1 MQDYVVITENRDV
14 IIPDSLKKINVQ
26 YDNNVKTVTFSC
38 PRYWDQHDLLDMN
51 IYINYQRVDDKKG
64 RYICKNVRIDEL
76 DDSKIYFDWTIS
88 DEVTALEGFI
98 RFLVCAVTT
107 ENNYIHWNSKLTKKM
122 RILKGLECTREI
134 VDSHPDIINDM
145 ITRIEKLEEVSG
157 DGNGYISASD
167 DNAGNVTLMV
177 SSNMFVYDDGEGNVI
192 IN

>member
-64 RYICKNVRIDEL
+64 CYVCKNVRIDEL

-107 ENNYIHWNSKLTKKM
+107 ENDYIHWNSKLTKKM

-134 VDSHPDIINDM
+134 VDSHPYIINDM

-167 DNAGNVTLMV
+167 DNAGNVTLIV
-177 SSNMFVYDDGEGNVI
+177 SSNIFVHDDGKGNVI
-192 IN
+192 LN

>member
-26 YDNNVKTVTFSC
+26 YDNNVKTITFIC
-38 PRYWDQHDLLDMN
+38 PRYWDQHDLFDMN

-64 RYICKNVRIDEL
+64 CYVCKNIRIDEL

-107 ENNYIHWNSKLTKKM
+107 ENDYIHWNSKLTKKM

-134 VDSHPDIINDM
+134 VDSHPYIINDM

-167 DNAGNVTLMV
+167 DNAGNVTLIV
-177 SSNMFVYDDGEGNVI
+177 SSNIFVHDDGKGNVI
-192 IN
+192 LN